1 MNKKQLHNNDTSKLR
16 TMELSRLLLLLLPCL
31 SHSQEQRVNRT
42 LGGIGLRI
50 PSFCL
55 TTSGE
60 RCQFP
65 FIYQGQRYNKCTYAN
80 SPTPWCPT
88 MVDQN
93 NNAITNRWVLIFT
106 NT

>member
-1 MNKKQLHNNDTSKLR
+1 MKQLHTNKTSHSI

-31 SHSQEQRVNRT
+31 SYSLEKRVNRT

-50 PSFCL
+50 PSLCL

-93 NNAITNRWVLIFT
+93 NNAITDRWVFIFT
-106 NT
+106 